1 MAILVMLVPDFAEE
15 VDAVRAR
22 EQRGGDRMHRRVAP
36 ALFCA
41 QSPVRDVRFTSRKS
55 GQGRGKMY
63 LVVEAA
69 VVIEMVEVR
78 QIDLSAPK
86 VHVANL
92 KVVIDYFCIA
102 P

>member
-1 MAILVMLVPDFAEE
+1 
-15 VDAVRAR
+15 
-22 EQRGGDRMHRRVAP
+22 
-36 ALFCA
+36 
-41 QSPVRDVRFTSRKS
+41 
-55 GQGRGKMY
+55 MY

-69 VVIEMVEVR
+69 VVIEMVEVL

-86 VHVANL
+86 VHVGNL